1 MGKLKASW
9 HLEQEENA
17 NFHSFYSTSYRKSS
31 SKQSSRR
38 KEEKTSKLGEGNS
51 DHHFCRCH
59 DQNPKNLYQK
69 DPLSH
74 DWIPQCLK
82 VQNSHANVNRGLMS

>member
-59 DQNPKNLYQK
+59 DQNPKKSLPERPFKSWLN
-69 DPLSH
+69 SSV
-74 DWIPQCLK
+74 LK
-82 VQNSHANVNRGLMS
+82 GTKLTCKYE